1 MTVKKQ
7 SNKRTTVKTKATAS
21 VTAVKTE
28 SVIAS
33 KEKLPYIQ
41 KRKKAIDSF
50 LSRRPHRSFRRTRRR
65 DYTRSLLLPGYIAL
79 TREVQRTLWKNKRI
93 FFGLTGIYALLSIV
107 LIGIGSQDTFN
118 TLSDTLKATGSGIF
132 TGGFGAIGKASLL
145 LAATLSGSIS
155 PSLTAVQQ
163 VYTAILSLMAWLA
176 TIWLLRNILAGN
188 KPRLRDGL
196 YSSGSPILATFIV
209 AIFLVLQ
216 LIPLALAIIGYSAA
230 NSSGLLN
237 NGIEGFIFVVA
248 AGLFVILSLY
258 WVTATIFSLVIV
270 TLPGMY
276 PYRAIRSA
284 GDLVIGRRV
293 RLLLRFLWMI
303 FMVALFWAIVMIPL
317 ILIDTGISGALPTF
331 KNIPVIPFALIVMSS
346 LTIVWVSTYVYLLYR
361 KVVADDASPA

>member
-1 MTVKKQ
+1 
-7 SNKRTTVKTKATAS
+7 
-21 VTAVKTE
+21 
-28 SVIAS
+28 
-33 KEKLPYIQ
+33 
-41 KRKKAIDSF
+41 
-50 LSRRPHRSFRRTRRR
+50 
-65 DYTRSLLLPGYIAL
+65 
-79 TREVQRTLWKNKRI
+79 
-93 FFGLTGIYALLSIV
+93 
-107 LIGIGSQDTFN
+107 
-118 TLSDTLKATGSGIF
+118 
-132 TGGFGAIGKASLL
+132 LL